1 MEAIASDDPDRS
13 SCCDPLGDLDNLPG
27 ARTRPTIS
35 SRKLER
41 TSLGGSC
48 CSGLSLIGPG
58 AVLPSLGV
66 NDAFSA
72 AKSLTDCRRADDPP
86 EQA

>member
-1 MEAIASDDPDRS
+1 MDAIALDDPYCS
-13 SCCDPLGDLDNLPG
+13 SCCDPLGDLDNLPS

-41 TSLGGSC
+41 TSLGGGC
-48 CSGLSLIGPG
+48 CSGLSLIGLGP
-58 AVLPSLGV
+58 VLPSLGV
-66 NDAFSA
+66 NDALSA